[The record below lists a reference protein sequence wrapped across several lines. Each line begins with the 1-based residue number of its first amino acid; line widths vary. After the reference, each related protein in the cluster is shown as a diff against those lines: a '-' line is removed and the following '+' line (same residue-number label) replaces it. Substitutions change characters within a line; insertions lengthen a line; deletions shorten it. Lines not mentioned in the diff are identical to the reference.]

1 MAAAELANPVVLSGP
16 AAQSAPVVAAG
27 ARAVVQQRLSALD
40 NRQRIGLALGLAL
53 IIGIVVAA
61 VMLTRQND
69 WKVLFANLSDRDG
82 GAVVAQL
89 VQMNVP
95 YRYTEGGGAIMVPAN
110 RVHDLRLRLASQ
122 GLPKGSVTG
131 LEITDT
137 PRFGITQFQERL
149 NFQRGLEGELTR
161 SIQSLSSVR
170 SARVHLAVPNQNGF
184 FREQQKPS
192 ASVLLSLHAGRSL
205 DRSQIAGI
213 VNLVASSVPE
223 MHPSAV
229 SVVDESGKLLSQPPE
244 GSGASSGAD
253 AEAQRLAI
261 VAQIE
266 QAYVRRIIEILEPV
280 VGAGNVRASVTAE
293 LDYSQTETTAELHK
307 PNLAADASA
316 VRSQQTVESV
326 GEANTQATGVP
337 GAVANQPPGQ
347 AQVPINGRNPG
358 LATTGPAAGAAAGQ
372 STATNAATRR
382 ETITN
387 YEVDRTV
394 RVVRGQI
401 GALKRLTAAVVV
413 NHQSTPGEDGKVEA
427 KPLSEEQIEKMT
439 TLVRNAVGFNQDRG
453 DSVNLMNTPFV
464 AAEAVGPSVPLWQRP
479 EVIEVA
485 TNYAW
490 PLSLL
495 VLATIVVFGLLRP
508 ALKAMGKTTMM
519 TTVDGVLVPV
529 DSPQARAAAQ
539 AAASGT
545 QLNATVGGEL
555 DRPALEGP
563 GAVGGTP
570 QLELAASPEQ
580 LRLEQAR
587 AITRNNPVQVA
598 NIIKSWISG
607 EDVAAANDA

>member
-1 MAAAELANPVVLSGP
+1 MAAAELANPVVLAGPVGGSG
-16 AAQSAPVVAAG
+16 AVTAG
-27 ARAVVQQRLSALD
+27 TRAVLQQRLTALN
-40 NRQRIGLALGLAL
+40 NRQRMGFALGIAL
-53 IIGIVVAA
+53 IVGILIAA

-69 WKVLFANLSDRDG
+69 WRVLFSNLSDRDG

-110 RVHDLRLRLASQ
+110 RVHDLRLRLAAQ
-122 GLPKGSVTG
+122 GLPKGSVSG

-192 ASVLLSLHAGRSL
+192 ASVLLSLHPGRAL
-205 DRSQIAGI
+205 DRSQVAGI
-213 VNLVASSVPE
+213 VNLIASSVPE
-223 MHPSAV
+223 MQPTAV
-229 SVVDESGKLLSQPPE
+229 SVVDESGKLLSQPPD
-244 GSGASSGAD
+244 GAGTTGAD
-253 AEAQRLAI
+253 AEAQRLGI
-261 VAQIE
+261 VQQIE
-266 QAYVRRIIEILEPV
+266 QAYTRRIVEILEPV

-293 LDYSQTETTAELHK
+293 LDYSQTETTAEQHR
-307 PNLAADASA
+307 PNLSADASA

-326 GEANTQATGVP
+326 GESSTQATGVP

-347 AQVPINGRNPG
+347 AQLPINGRNPG

-372 STATNAATRR
+372 SANSNANTRR

-394 RVVRGQI
+394 RVVRGQT

-413 NHQSTPGEDGKVEA
+413 NNQSMPGADGKVES
-427 KPLSEEQIEKMT
+427 KPLSAEQLEKMT
-439 TLVRNAVGFNQDRG
+439 SLVRDAVGFNRERG
-453 DSVNLMNTPFV
+453 DSVNLLNTAFV
-464 AAEAVGPSVPLWQRP
+464 VPEAITPSTPIWQRP
-479 EVIEVA
+479 EVVEVA

-490 PLSLL
+490 PVSLL
-495 VLATIVVFGLLRP
+495 VLALIVVFGLLRP
-508 ALKAMGKTTMM
+508 ALKAMGQPTMM

-529 DSPQARAAAQ
+529 DSPQARAAAAQ
-539 AAASGT
+539 GAAGG
-545 QLNATVGGEL
+545 QLSTTVGGDLE
-555 DRPALEGP
+555 RPALEGP
-563 GAVGGTP
+563 GAIDGTP
-570 QLELAASPEQ
+570 QLQVSATPEQ

-607 EDVAAANDA
+607 EDVSAANDS